1 MADRIRVE
9 SDGLSA
15 ALEAQLSKYNEE
27 LNDKLTVAVE
37 ESINQLVK
45 ITKAT
50 APRGRRNGRYRKNI
64 AADKRDLKR
73 AKRGKHGGFHGRVT
87 SATWYVKAPDYR
99 LTHLLVYGHAT
110 RNGGRTRANPFLHNA
125 VEKVIPE
132 YEAKVEEALKDG
144 N

>member
-1 MADRIRVE
+1 MANNIRVQSTE
-9 SDGLSA
+9 VSA
-15 ALEAQLSKYNEE
+15 ALEAQLSKYNQE
-27 LNDKLTVAVE
+27 LNDKLTNAVE
-37 ESINQLVK
+37 ESINSLVK

-50 APRGRRNGRYRKNI
+50 APRGRRNGQYRKNI
-64 AADKRDLKR
+64 AADKRELKR
-73 AKRGKHGGFHGRVT
+73 AKRGAHAGLHGRVT

-110 RNGGRTRANPFLHNA
+110 RNGGRTTPNPFLQRA

-132 YEAKVEEALKDG
+132 YEQKVQEVLSDG